1 MYVKLQVYG
10 ASKFSSVKSFYLKL
24 TLGSFQDFSS
34 LYRVIILSDNDQL
47 PLPVNL
53 FMVLL

>member
-1 MYVKLQVYG
+1 VYG

-24 TLGSFQDFSS
+24 TLASFQDFSS

-53 FMVLL
+53 FMILL

>member
-1 MYVKLQVYG
+1 VYG
-10 ASKFSSVKSFYLKL
+10 ASKLSSVKSFYLKL
-24 TLGSFQDFSS
+24 TLASFQDFSS